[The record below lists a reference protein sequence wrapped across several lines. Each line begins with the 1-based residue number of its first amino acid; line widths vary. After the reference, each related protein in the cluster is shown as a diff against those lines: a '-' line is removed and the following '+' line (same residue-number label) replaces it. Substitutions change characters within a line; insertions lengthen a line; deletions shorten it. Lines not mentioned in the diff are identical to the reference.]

1 MSYNPKE
8 EITSIIGNELTEM
21 LGGNRVEEE
30 TLEDGRTIRCISL
43 PFNGYDKGNTYMVV
57 FDCVEDYDKVLNY
70 MEHTDYLKINNCICG
85 GRLIYAKRKRSEMRF
100 KL

>member
-1 MSYNPKE
+1 MSKIAS
-8 EITSIIGNELTEM
+8 EITTM

-30 TLEDGRTIRCISL
+30 TLEDGSIIKCCSA
-43 PFNGYDKGNTYMVV
+43 PFNAYEKSCTYLIR

-70 MEHTDYLKINNCICG
+70 IEHTDYLRVNMCICG
-85 GRLIYAKRKRSEMRF
+85 GRLIYANRKYNKMRF